1 MAKNEEYLKLLNE
14 QKPKATGSVA
24 LKELHSFVAQVA
36 TYVGEP
42 ARCDLL
48 LGGLVSYGQEY
59 RAVLSFPLLNYSQTL
74 FRAYISLD
82 NQAITFHPTG
92 GKIEPNITDLRERLL
107 EMLRLPALIETL
119 QYIKDKAETF
129 RKTGH
134 VS

>member
-1 MAKNEEYLKLLNE
+1 MVKNEEYLKLLNE
-14 QKPKATGSVA
+14 QKPNALGSEA
-24 LKELHSFVAQVA
+24 LKELQAFVAQVA

-42 ARCDLL
+42 ARCELI

-74 FRAYISLD
+74 FRAYVSLRD
-82 NQAITFHPTG
+82 QAITFHPTG
-92 GKIEPNITDLRERLL
+92 GKIETDIKNLRERLL
-107 EMLRLPALIETL
+107 ELLKMPALIETL